1 MGNIIQTI
9 NKSFVLITAIMIL
22 SSLVFAQGIQAPG
35 DDSGNARNGIWNDN
49 TKNELRNNNTGNRIW
64 NNYTKNGTD
73 QQINITQQI
82 KNLREIHRIQIKE
95 QTKTRIAKIKQ
106 AIQQKKQQM
115 DKEIEKT
122 GNKKQQILK
131 NQNRLRLAVHSLLAI
146 ENLTGGIGPQVREI
160 ARNFNNSVKTTI
172 TAEEKIQTRWGLTKF
187 FFGGDAEAAEKI
199 ETEVNKNQQRIQKLK
214 QLREQCNCS
223 EEVKTIMQEQI
234 QQMMQEQI
242 RLKKLAQSEKKN
254 KGILGWLWK

>member
-1 MGNIIQTI
+1 MGNIIHII
-9 NKSFVLITAIMIL
+9 NKSFVLITALMIL

-35 DDSGNARNGIWNDN
+35 DDSDNARNGSWNN
-49 TKNELRNNNTGNRIW
+49 SIENELRNNNTGNRIW

-223 EEVKTIMQEQI
+223 EEVKTMMQEQI

-254 KGILGWLWK
+254 KGIFGWLWK